1 MKKLSELEDLGV
13 SEISEESKIKMPTP
27 TNRDVRKES
36 LAAAVYLNYFQKS
49 HFKDRSISGHPS
61 IGLHPHRE
69 KLPTRPAS
77 QGHRGQ
83 GLRLRG
89 QA

>member
-49 HFKDRSISGHPS
+49 HDEKLIDIWFRNYLPMFKDN
-61 IGLHPHRE
+61 
-69 KLPTRPAS
+69 
-77 QGHRGQ
+77 
-83 GLRLRG
+83 
-89 QA
+89 